1 MPRCERRGR
10 SRRDGARARAA
21 VRGTGIAVVMLALM
35 VLLALALPR
44 SVVAEEPLSPEAL
57 EIANELNCPV
67 CEGQSVRDSNSQL
80 ARQMRQVIQQKLDAG
95 ESPEQIKSYF
105 VERYGIGILREP
117 PKQGFTWAL
126 WWGPIVGLV
135 FGGAVLYA
143 YLSRRASAAERQA
156 ADLDTEELRRVEERL
171 LSEAE

>member
-1 MPRCERRGR
+1 MLRRCLRCFLSRRGQGR
-10 SRRDGARARAA
+10 GQRARAVRWLIFA
-21 VRGTGIAVVMLALM
+21 VLVLTLVVP
-35 VLLALALPR
+35 VR
-44 SVVAEEPLSPEAL
+44 VAAREQLSPEAL
-57 EIANELNCPV
+57 KIANELNCPV

-95 ESPEQIKSYF
+95 ESPEQIKAYF

-117 PKQGFTWAL
+117 PKQGFIWAL
-126 WWGPIVGLV
+126 WWGPVVGLV

-143 YLSRRASAAERQA
+143 YLSHRASAAERQD

>member
-1 MPRCERRGR
+1 MV
-10 SRRDGARARAA
+10 
-21 VRGTGIAVVMLALM
+21 VRGVGIAAWVLTLVVLF
-35 VLLALALPR
+35 ALALPF
-44 SVVAEEPLSPEAL
+44 SVAAEEPLSPEAL

-95 ESPEQIKSYF
+95 ESPEQIKAYF

-117 PKQGFTWAL
+117 PKEGFTWAL
-126 WWGPIVGLV
+126 WWGPVVGLA
-135 FGGAVLYA
+135 FGAAVLYA
-143 YLSRRASAAERQA
+143 YLSHRVAAAERQA
-156 ADLDTEELRRVEERL
+156 AELDAEELRRIEERL